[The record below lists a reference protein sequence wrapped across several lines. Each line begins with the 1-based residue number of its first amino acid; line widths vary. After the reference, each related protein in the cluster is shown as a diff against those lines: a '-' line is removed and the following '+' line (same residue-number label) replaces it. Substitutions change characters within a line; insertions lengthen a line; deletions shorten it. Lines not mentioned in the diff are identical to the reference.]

1 MAEFVSLFLD
11 DHLKKGLKGVGA
23 LRVIWLLLI
32 QYALRL
38 QKSDDEINL
47 VIEKAITIF
56 RFISDKDFFETFY
69 RRHLA
74 LRLLSKRSV
83 SDDAERAVLAKLKV
97 ESGAGFV
104 RDLQGMLTD
113 IKLSDDTM
121 RDYKTH
127 IDTSR
132 TVN

>member
-1 MAEFVSLFLD
+1 MLHFST
-11 DHLKKGLKGVGA
+11 
-23 LRVIWLLLI
+23 
-32 QYALRL
+32 L
-38 QKSDDEINL
+38 QKSDDEINS
-47 VIEKAITIF
+47 VIDKAITIF

-83 SDDAERAVLAKLKV
+83 SDDAERAVLTKLKV

-121 RDYKTH
+121 RDYKAH
-127 IDTSR
+127 IQRSG
-132 TVN
+132 TVS